1 MGKIV
6 CEIQG
11 DKLYIKN
18 PRERK
23 TGTDTEE
30 IEISH
35 ILPQQVYRSIVSAT
49 RKADWDTCLF
59 LEKMQESED
68 YIMVYSSKEKIQYV
82 RNTKE
87 EVLKL
92 LIRFKHITLSVKM
105 TRQKLKIVMLA
116 YFVNSREELK
126 VSDTAIGIGENICK
140 ACPIKINTMQ
150 MPTLKLLSP
159 KYLIKATFS
168 VKEIMDDPELS
179 NMIRVQLNVEG
190 TTVHFAVVKKRLGE
204 GASRAFYAPIN
215 RVIVKDMMLFL
226 RRNAKGG
233 LTIVKRFLDEYE
245 KTKTY
250 RFWESKF
257 LSAVLYHL
265 GKLAG
270 KISDKPV
277 NLFFEKESAKTEEGA
292 YEVFSLAQK
301 CDTSKNYFIIDG
313 TSEDFEKI
321 KTNPN
326 VIRKYSPKYYWVL
339 YRAGAIISTE
349 AAAHLNILRS
359 SNHYL
364 RTKMIEYKF
373 IFLQHGVTYMKCH
386 GPTSAF
392 VRGREAEPNYI
403 FAGSQKERDVIVDML
418 RLPEENVIITGLPI
432 FSTIEYGHIGQE
444 SDDFVTIMLTFK
456 PYEERLDSFENSEY
470 YRAVID
476 LYNIVKGY
484 IQEEK
489 ILVVA
494 HPRIHYLLEKTDMR
508 DRMWN
513 KPISQVLKITK
524 LLVTD
529 YSSVAYNSFY
539 QGAGVVFYQQDI
551 KEYEEICGKLIPSE
565 EEYIGYRAFDLKEFD
580 QIIKKIIIDGK
591 INLQAARTQ
600 QHQKN
605 YKGINAYSDGKNVER
620 IFEEL
625 KKRKLI

>member
-1 MGKIV
+1 M
-6 CEIQG
+6 
-11 DKLYIKN
+11 
-18 PRERK
+18 
-23 TGTDTEE
+23 
-30 IEISH
+30 
-35 ILPQQVYRSIVSAT
+35 
-49 RKADWDTCLF
+49 
-59 LEKMQESED
+59 
-68 YIMVYSSKEKIQYV
+68 
-82 RNTKE
+82 
-87 EVLKL
+87 
-92 LIRFKHITLSVKM
+92 
-105 TRQKLKIVMLA
+105 
-116 YFVNSREELK
+116 
-126 VSDTAIGIGENICK
+126 
-140 ACPIKINTMQ
+140 
-150 MPTLKLLSP
+150 
-159 KYLIKATFS
+159 
-168 VKEIMDDPELS
+168 
-179 NMIRVQLNVEG
+179 
-190 TTVHFAVVKKRLGE
+190 
-204 GASRAFYAPIN
+204 
-215 RVIVKDMMLFL
+215 
-226 RRNAKGG
+226 
-233 LTIVKRFLDEYE
+233 
-245 KTKTY
+245 
-250 RFWESKF
+250 
-257 LSAVLYHL
+257 
-265 GKLAG
+265 
-270 KISDKPV
+270 
-277 NLFFEKESAKTEEGA
+277 
-292 YEVFSLAQK
+292 FSLAQK

-484 IQEEK
+484 IPEEK